1 MRQTISILGS
11 TGSIGLTSL
20 DLIDRKK
27 NKFIVFLLAANKNFR
42 IICRQINKYKP
53 KYFIISDKKILSKVK
68 KKFKKKNIKF
78 LNKFDEINL
87 KKKIDITISAI
98 PGLEGLQPT
107 ISMTKISK
115 RILIANKESV
125 ICGWGLIKKIANK
138 NKTKIIPIDSEHF
151 SIFKLIENHFIE
163 DIKKIYITASGG
175 PFLNFKHKDLKKVQP
190 KAALKH
196 PKWKMGKKISID
208 SATMMNKILEIIEA
222 QKLFNIS
229 NNKIDILIHPES
241 LVHAIIELKNG
252 LSQFIYHDTTMK
264 IPLANAIFEKKLDI
278 QDFKIFKKN
287 NRQKVF
293 NKLTFSKVDK
303 KNFPIIKIKDRA
315 NEYPSTSIILNAANE
330 MLVEYFLQKKLPFL
344 SISKIIL
351 TIMNDRNYYK
361 YAIRKPKNINQIK
374 EIDLWVKKRIIDN
387 FK

>member
-1 MRQTISILGS
+1 
-11 TGSIGLTSL
+11 
-20 DLIDRKK
+20 
-27 NKFIVFLLAANKNFR
+27 
-42 IICRQINKYKP
+42 
-53 KYFIISDKKILSKVK
+53 
-68 KKFKKKNIKF
+68 
-78 LNKFDEINL
+78 
-87 KKKIDITISAI
+87 
-98 PGLEGLQPT
+98 
-107 ISMTKISK
+107 MTKISK

-138 NKTKIIPIDSEHF
+138 YKTKIIPIDSEHF
-151 SIFKLIENHFIE
+151 SIFKLIKNHSIE

-175 PFLNFKHKDLKKVQP
+175 PFLNFEYKDLKKVQP

-222 QKLFNIS
+222 QKLFNIPS
-229 NNKIDILIHPES
+229 NKIDILIHPES

-287 NRQKVF
+287 NRQEVF

-330 MLVEYFLQKKLPFL
+330 ILVEYFLQKKLPFL

-387 FK
+387 FT

>member
-78 LNKFDEINL
+78 LNKFDEISL

-138 NKTKIIPIDSEHF
+138 YKTKIIPIDSEHF
-151 SIFKLIENHFIE
+151 SIFKLIKNHSIE

-175 PFLNFKHKDLKKVQP
+175 PFLNFEYKDLKKVQP

-222 QKLFNIS
+222 QKLFNIP

-330 MLVEYFLQKKLPFL
+330 ILVEYFLQKKLPFL

-387 FK
+387 FT

>member
-138 NKTKIIPIDSEHF
+138 YKTKIIPIDSEHF
-151 SIFKLIENHFIE
+151 SIFKLIENHSIE

-175 PFLNFKHKDLKKVQP
+175 PFLNFKYKDLKKVQP

-222 QKLFNIS
+222 QKLFNIP

-374 EIDLWVKKRIIDN
+374 EIDLWVKKRIIYN

>member
-78 LNKFDEINL
+78 LNKFDEISL

-138 NKTKIIPIDSEHF
+138 YKTKIIPIDSEHF
-151 SIFKLIENHFIE
+151 SILKLIKNHSIE

-175 PFLNFKHKDLKKVQP
+175 PFLNFEYKDLKKVQP

-222 QKLFNIS
+222 QKLFNIP

-287 NRQKVF
+287 NRQEVF

-330 MLVEYFLQKKLPFL
+330 ILVEYFLQKKLPFL

-387 FK
+387 FT

>member
-27 NKFIVFLLAANKNFR
+27 NKFIVFLLAANKKFR

-78 LNKFDEINL
+78 LNKFDEISL

-138 NKTKIIPIDSEHF
+138 YKTKIIPIDSEHF
-151 SIFKLIENHFIE
+151 SIFKLIKNHSIE

-175 PFLNFKHKDLKKVQP
+175 PFLNFEYKDLKKVQP

-222 QKLFNIS
+222 QKLFNIP

-293 NKLTFSKVDK
+293 NKLTFSNVDK

-330 MLVEYFLQKKLPFL
+330 ILVEYFLQKKLPFL

-387 FK
+387 FT

>member
-53 KYFIISDKKILSKVK
+53 KYFVISDKKILSKVK

-138 NKTKIIPIDSEHF
+138 YKTKIIPIDSEHF
-151 SIFKLIENHFIE
+151 SIFKLIENHSIE

-175 PFLNFKHKDLKKVQP
+175 PFLNFKYKDLKKVHP

-222 QKLFNIS
+222 QKLFNIP

-264 IPLANAIFEKKLDI
+264 IPLANAIFEKKLNI

-330 MLVEYFLQKKLPFL
+330 ILVEYFLQKKLPFL

-361 YAIRKPKNINQIK
+361 YAIKKPKNINQIK

-387 FK
+387 FT

>member
-78 LNKFDEINL
+78 LNKFDEISL

-138 NKTKIIPIDSEHF
+138 YKTKIIPIDSEHF
-151 SIFKLIENHFIE
+151 SIFKLIKNHSIE

-175 PFLNFKHKDLKKVQP
+175 PFLNFEYKDLKKVQP

-222 QKLFNIS
+222 QKLFNIP

-287 NRQKVF
+287 NRQEVF

-330 MLVEYFLQKKLPFL
+330 ILVEYFLQKKLPFL

-387 FK
+387 FT

>member
-78 LNKFDEINL
+78 LNKFDEISL

-138 NKTKIIPIDSEHF
+138 YKTKIIPIDSEHF
-151 SIFKLIENHFIE
+151 SIFKLIKNHSIK

-175 PFLNFKHKDLKKVQP
+175 PFLNFEYKDLKKVQP

-222 QKLFNIS
+222 QKLFNIP

-330 MLVEYFLQKKLPFL
+330 ILVEYFLQKKLPFL

-387 FK
+387 FT

>member
-1 MRQTISILGS
+1 MENG
-11 TGSIGLTSL
+11 
-20 DLIDRKK
+20 KK
-27 NKFIVFLLAANKNFR
+27 NF
-42 IICRQINKYKP
+42 
-53 KYFIISDKKILSKVK
+53 
-68 KKFKKKNIKF
+68 
-78 LNKFDEINL
+78 
-87 KKKIDITISAI
+87 
-98 PGLEGLQPT
+98 
-107 ISMTKISK
+107 
-115 RILIANKESV
+115 
-125 ICGWGLIKKIANK
+125 
-138 NKTKIIPIDSEHF
+138 
-151 SIFKLIENHFIE
+151 
-163 DIKKIYITASGG
+163 
-175 PFLNFKHKDLKKVQP
+175 
-190 KAALKH
+190 
-196 PKWKMGKKISID
+196 
-208 SATMMNKILEIIEA
+208 TMMNKILEIIEA
-222 QKLFNIS
+222 QKLFNIP

-287 NRQKVF
+287 NRQEVF

-330 MLVEYFLQKKLPFL
+330 ILVEYFLQKKLPFL

-387 FK
+387 FT